1 MTAKEKK
8 LLNKVL
14 IIAIPIAIQNLI
26 NVGVSVTDTLM
37 IGNISELQLAGISQ
51 ANQPYFIFTT
61 LIFGLASGSM
71 VLNAQYWGQKDKRA
85 IRTIIGLMMRVGIIG
100 ALLASA
106 VVLIFPEQVV
116 SVFTNEPEVIRFGA
130 QYLSIVGLSY
140 VFSAFT
146 GIYLMSLRSIQNVKI
161 SMYIYGLSFI
171 LNVFLN
177 YTLIFGHF
185 GAPRLECRGAALAT
199 LISRIFESILVL
211 IYMYNIEE
219 DIKFRI
225 SNIFDKTKMYW
236 NNIAKYSVPVLV
248 SEINWGLGISM
259 QAAII
264 GRLGANVIAA
274 NSFINVFQQL
284 AGVAM
289 IGLGGA
295 AAVVIGNLIGKGKEH
310 EKEVISFSKLLV
322 KASFGL
328 GAFVVLL
335 VLAIRPIA
343 PSFIN
348 ASIETAELIK
358 EMLYV
363 SAFLLFFQ
371 AITITIFVGI
381 LRGGG
386 DTAFCATLDVATLW
400 ILKIGLGLICA
411 FVLKLHPVLVYLILS
426 SDECAKAI
434 ITIPRVWRGKWV
446 HYTTE

>member
-1 MTAKEKK
+1 MTERQRELLKK
-8 LLNKVL
+8 II

-37 IGNISELQLAGISQ
+37 IGNISELQLAGIAQ

-71 VLNAQYWGQKDKRA
+71 VLNAQYWGKKDTSA
-85 IRTIIGLMMRVGIIG
+85 IKSIMGLMMRIGIIG
-100 ALLASA
+100 GLLAS
-106 VVLIFPEQVV
+106 VLVLIMPEKMV
-116 SVFTNEPEVIRFGA
+116 SIFTNEPEVIKYGA
-130 QYLSIVGLSY
+130 EYLRIVGLSY

-185 GAPRLECRGAALAT
+185 GLPRLENRGAALAT

-211 IYMYNIEE
+211 IYMYKIEDKVKYRIK
-219 DIKFRI
+219 DIF
-225 SNIFDKTKMYW
+225 SKTSQYW
-236 NNIAKYSVPVLV
+236 RSIAVYSLPVLL

-289 IGLGGA
+289 IGIGGA
-295 AAVVIGNLIGKGKEH
+295 AAVVLGNLIGKGKEN

-322 KASFGL
+322 KISFVL
-328 GAFVVLL
+328 GIIVVLL
-335 VLAIRPIA
+335 VLVIRPIA
-343 PSFIN
+343 TSFIQ
-348 ASIETAELIK
+348 ASEETAVLIK
-358 EMLYV
+358 NMLYV

-386 DTAFCATLDVATLW
+386 DTAFCAVLDIGTLW
-400 ILKIGLGLICA
+400 IFKIGLGLLCA
-411 FVLKLHPVLVYLILS
+411 FIFKLHPVLVYLILS
-426 SDECAKAI
+426 SDECVKAL
-434 ITIPRVWRGKWV
+434 ITIPRVWKGKWI
-446 HYTTE
+446 HYTTV

>member
-1 MTAKEKK
+1 MTERHRELLKK
-8 LLNKVL
+8 II

-37 IGNISELQLAGISQ
+37 IGNISEIQLAGISQ

-71 VLNAQYWGQKDKRA
+71 VLNAQYWGQRDTGA
-85 IRTIIGLMMRVGIIG
+85 IKAIMGLMMRIGIIG
-100 ALLASA
+100 GLLASA
-106 VVLIFPEQVV
+106 VVLIFPEQAV
-116 SVFTNEPEVIRFGA
+116 SIFTNEAEVINYGA
-130 QYLSIVGLSY
+130 QYLRIVGLSY

-146 GIYLMSLRSIQNVKI
+146 GIYLMGLRSIQNVKI

-177 YTLIFGHF
+177 YTFIFGKF
-185 GAPRLECRGAALAT
+185 GMPRLECRGAAIAT

-211 IYMYNIEE
+211 IYMYKIE
-219 DIKFRI
+219 
-225 SNIFDKTKMYW
+225 DKVRYRVRDVFCKTSKYW
-236 NNIAKYSVPVLV
+236 KSIATYSLPVLL

-264 GRLGANVIAA
+264 GRLGSNVIAA

-284 AGVAM
+284 SGVAM
-289 IGLGGA
+289 MGLGGA
-295 AAVVIGNLIGKGKEH
+295 AGVVLGNLIGKGKKH
-310 EKEVISFSKLLV
+310 EEEVISFSKFLV
-322 KASFGL
+322 KISIIL
-328 GAFVVLL
+328 GIIVITMVLI
-335 VLAIRPIA
+335 IRPIA

-348 ASIETAELIK
+348 ASEQTAELIK
-358 EMLYV
+358 STLYV

-381 LRGGG
+381 LRAGG
-386 DTAFCATLDVATLW
+386 DTAFCAAIDIATLW
-400 ILKIGLGLICA
+400 ICKIGLGLLCA

-426 SDECAKAI
+426 SDECVKAL
-434 ITIPRVWRGKWV
+434 ITIPRVWKGKWI
-446 HYTTE
+446 HYTTV

>member
-1 MTAKEKK
+1 MTERQRELLKK
-8 LLNKVL
+8 II

-37 IGNISELQLAGISQ
+37 IGNISELQLAGIAQ

-71 VLNAQYWGQKDKRA
+71 VLNAQYWGKKDTSA
-85 IRTIIGLMMRVGIIG
+85 IKSIMGLMMRIGIIG
-100 ALLASA
+100 GLLAS
-106 VVLIFPEQVV
+106 VLVLIMPEKMV
-116 SVFTNEPEVIRFGA
+116 SIFTNEPEVIKYGA
-130 QYLSIVGLSY
+130 EYLRIVGLSY

-185 GAPRLECRGAALAT
+185 GLPRLENRGAALAT

-211 IYMYNIEE
+211 IYMYKIEDKVKYRIK
-219 DIKFRI
+219 DIF
-225 SNIFDKTKMYW
+225 SKTSQYW
-236 NNIAKYSVPVLV
+236 RSIAVYSLPVLL

-289 IGLGGA
+289 IGIGGA
-295 AAVVIGNLIGKGKEH
+295 AAVVLGNLIGKGKEN

-322 KASFGL
+322 KISFVL
-328 GAFVVLL
+328 GIIVVLL
-335 VLAIRPIA
+335 VLVIRPIA
-343 PSFIN
+343 PSFIQ
-348 ASIETAELIK
+348 ASEETAVLIK
-358 EMLYV
+358 NMLYV

-386 DTAFCATLDVATLW
+386 DTAFCAVLDIGTLW
-400 ILKIGLGLICA
+400 IFKIGLGLLCA
-411 FVLKLHPVLVYLILS
+411 FIFKLHPVLVYLILS
-426 SDECAKAI
+426 SDECVKAL
-434 ITIPRVWRGKWV
+434 ITIPRVWKGKWI
-446 HYTTE
+446 HYTTV